1 MNTMKIAVQTLL
13 SMLLFSSMAQAQENE
28 LGWTMDSAVKQLDRQ
43 GSDMSTVLAEVEIA
57 YTGSDENLGAV
68 KSGRIYLNDD
78 GAFRIKAREPAGV
91 IVLLSGRTVSYY
103 NEGLARVDEYSLS
116 KHKDRLEPFMPL
128 GFSTTGR
135 DLEKDYLV
143 TFIGEDQMGGRRVLG
158 LELTPKS
165 DELRAMV
172 SKMQIWFDQASWL
185 PARQIIS
192 HTSGTETLTI
202 NYSGTARNLN
212 LNPDLFRADWPRGTQ
227 EVRK

>member
-1 MNTMKIAVQTLL
+1 MNTIKVTANVLLATLL
-13 SMLLFSSMAQAQENE
+13 VSAIVQAQENE

-43 GSDMSTVLAEVEIA
+43 GSDMATVLAEVEIT
-57 YTGSDENLGAV
+57 YTGSDENLAAIKG
-68 KSGRIYLNDD
+68 GRIYLNDN
-78 GAFRIKAREPAGV
+78 GEFRIKAGEPAGV
-91 IVLLSGRTVSYY
+91 VVLLSGRTVSYY
-103 NEGLARVDEYSLS
+103 NETLARVEEYSLS
-116 KHKDRLEPFMPL
+116 KHEDRLEPFMPL

-143 TFIGEDQMGGRRVLG
+143 TFIGEDNIGGRRVLG

-165 DELRAMV
+165 DDLRAMV

-212 LNPDLFRADWPRGTQ
+212 LNSDLFRADWPRGTQ
-227 EVRK
+227 EVSK